1 MKLGIVI
8 NKVQTEDEGYTT
20 TRLAMTAVNRGH
32 EIWYVA
38 ASDFTYAPD
47 EKVYAQAVGVS
58 KSKYTSLKN
67 FLAELKGPK
76 AKRERVCCS
85 DLDILLLRNDP
96 ASEEGDG
103 RAWAKSGGIQFGRL
117 VMQNGVVVLNDPMSL
132 GRARNKMYLQS
143 FPEEVRP
150 HTLVT
155 RDKAEIRAFARELG
169 GNVVLKP
176 LQGSGGQGVFLLRKN
191 EMGNLNQMVEAISRD
206 GYVIA
211 QEYLPKAAEGDT
223 RLFMLNGYPLRF
235 KGKVAAFRRI
245 SSGDDIRSNIHAG
258 GQKAQAEVD
267 KTMLHVAEVV
277 RPRLVQDGMFLV
289 GLDIVGDKLME
300 INVFSPGG
308 FGSAQFFEKVN
319 FAIPVIEA
327 LERKVEYMGF
337 YRRNFDNVEMAT
349 L

>member
-1 MKLGIVI
+1 MKLGIVV
-8 NKVQTEDEGYTT
+8 NKVQTEEDGYTT

-32 EIWYVA
+32 EVWYVGA
-38 ASDFTYAPD
+38 ADFTYAPD
-47 EKVYAQAVGVS
+47 EKVYAQASGIS
-58 KSKYTSLKN
+58 RIKYNSLKN
-67 FLAELKGPK
+67 FLGELKGPK
-76 AKRERVCCS
+76 ARKERVCIS
-85 DLDILLLRNDP
+85 DLDILLLRSDP
-96 ASEEGDG
+96 AGEEGEG
-103 RAWAKSGGIQFGRL
+103 RSWAQSAGIQFGR
-117 VMQNGVVVLNDPMSL
+117 MATQSGVIVLNDPKAL

-150 HTLVT
+150 QTLVT
-155 RDKAEIRAFARELG
+155 RDKAEIRAFARDLG
-169 GNVVLKP
+169 GSVVLKP
-176 LQGSGGQGVFLLRKN
+176 LQGSGGQGVFLVRQN

-223 RLFMLNGYPLRF
+223 RLFMLNGYPLRY
-235 KGKVAAFRRI
+235 KGKIAAFRRI
-245 SSGDDIRSNIHAG
+245 SSSDDIRSNIHAG
-258 GQKAQAEVD
+258 GKKVQAEID

-308 FGSAQFFEKVN
+308 LGSAQLFEKVN
-319 FAIPVIEA
+319 FSIPVIEA

-337 YRRNFDNVEMAT
+337 YRRNFGNSEMAT